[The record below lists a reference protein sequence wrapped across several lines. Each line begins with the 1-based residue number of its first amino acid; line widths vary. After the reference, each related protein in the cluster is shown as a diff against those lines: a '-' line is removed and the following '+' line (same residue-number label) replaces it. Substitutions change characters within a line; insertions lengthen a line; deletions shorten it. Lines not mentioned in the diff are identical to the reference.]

1 MAFLAGLNDYLLKN
15 YRHSTFEEACSSG
28 FPYCLHLHGQRI
40 LQGSIAE
47 NGTYDIVVTATDG
60 ERVELPKIS
69 VKMLY
74 PAERADNVQ
83 GLIRKDDA
91 AQPEACEPILPAK
104 PRHHIKNKTLFPLMR
119 EQQTLLVTLLEGEI
133 LEGVIQSF
141 ARYEITLALKDGE
154 QVVVLRH
161 AILDMRNTEGRC
173 FLKSS
178 QQTLRDW
185 TASELY
191 IVPLHRSQLRPG
203 LKKVK
208 IKRRKKV
215 IIR

>member
-1 MAFLAGLNDYLLKN
+1 MAFVAGLSDYLIKN
-15 YRHSTFEEACSSG
+15 YRHSTFDEAAASG
-28 FPYCLHLHGQRI
+28 ELYSLHLHGDTI
-40 LQGSIAE
+40 LQGSIADTT
-47 NGTYDIVVTATDG
+47 TYDITVAVLDG
-60 ERVELPKIS
+60 TRQELPKIQ

-74 PAERADNVQ
+74 PAEYADRVQ
-83 GLIRKDDA
+83 AQVTIDEAIHTRRLGPIVA
-91 AQPEACEPILPAK
+91 AKQ
-104 PRHHIKNKTLFPLMR
+104 RHFIKNKTLFPLMR
-119 EQQTLLVTLLEGEI
+119 AQEVLYISLLEGEV
-133 LEGVIQSF
+133 LRGLIQAFS
-141 ARYEITLALKDGE
+141 RYEIKLALKDGT

-161 AILDMRNTEGRC
+161 AILDIRNKPGRC

-185 TASELY
+185 TKSELY
-191 IVPLHRSQLRPG
+191 IDPRPRSQLRPG